1 MEIIQTDP
9 SSRGI
14 YSERELFVA
23 SRVGTGILPPVY
35 LGQGKLPRYK
45 WVQHIFLFPGS
56 TCEKRDSSSPLSH
69 HEVEFKGLTRLEI
82 PGNRL

>member
-23 SRVGTGILPPVY
+23 ARFGTGKLAPVY
-35 LGQGKLPRYK
+35 PGQGRLRL
-45 WVQHIFLFPGS
+45 VVLV
-56 TCEKRDSSSPLSH
+56 LSINVH
-69 HEVEFKGLTRLEI
+69 QTRT
-82 PGNRL
+82 

>member
-23 SRVGTGILPPVY
+23 SRAGTGKLAPVY
-35 LGQGKLPRYK
+35 LGRVNYWLASISLT
-45 WVQHIFLFPGS
+45 VEGS
-56 TCEKRDSSSPLSH
+56 SMS
-69 HEVEFKGLTRLEI
+69 F
-82 PGNRL
+82 